1 MSDSE
6 NKSEKKK
13 VSAEFV
19 TAVKKYLDVDDK
31 LREIREK
38 TKTLNLEKKE
48 KEEFILNYLQ
58 TLDEKVIDVPNGK
71 LRRNVSKTQAP
82 LKKEVIQKAL
92 TELIGDANKATAMTD
107 QIIKSRPTIERVT
120 LKRTRN
126 RGKDGEA
133 TGE

>member
-6 NKSEKKK
+6 SKSEKKK

-19 TAVKKYLDVDDK
+19 SAVKKYLDVDDK
-31 LREIREK
+31 IKEIREK

-92 TELIGDANKATAMTD
+92 IEIVGDTNKATAMTD

-126 RGKDGEA
+126 RGKDGES